1 MPRVSSPA
9 PVQSRSSSPHPLP
22 PSSSF
27 TLQIAPA
34 HAISDFAL
42 PSTLEVSEPEDAEQG
57 SSEED
62 SRPVEVVENVRFANS
77 TTKPNTTRRLSIRQ
91 PHSREASGSNTT
103 SSGTGTGTG
112 SFSQPAS
119 STLPPPRRSISLTA
133 SEHERKGGGGF
144 FSSIAGLFRGGSSHS
159 GSPEKWK
166 TRTETNLRSVR
177 RDVDSDSEDEAPT
190 ESPTRRF
197 FGRRSS
203 HDTPR
208 PPPPAATKLRKR
220 VAPEEKDKD
229 QGWIS
234 DGAAVRGRGARK
246 GSARKRSA
254 LQNVPSRPSQT
265 SAPTSAHSRSSS
277 VASLG
282 LSTMSA
288 PGSSTPTRA
297 KPSPKSKP
305 NLRVEAIARSSA
317 DISRQSSMRSTGSAP
332 PAPRRPSTEGR
343 ASGLP
348 ASSTTPASGVAR
360 KGSLSHGKSG
370 FATHSSAPPYPHA
383 DAGRAGSSQL
393 SLMAIVEGV
402 TRDNRTAWDRAGA
415 GLPPDPAG
423 GSKVG
428 GLLSVR
434 APPSVT
440 KYNVRGEGGQGISFE
455 SVLAPGS
462 VLATP
467 PPPPQPASAPSSSA
481 KQRQPRPSSLPPP
494 PPRLSMPAAPAGTP
508 PKVPLR
514 SALRNPSP
522 PPVPPPKPIVIPSA
536 PPRVSVE
543 PASAQTPNRRD
554 RNEEDADDGSDSGS
568 IASFRTVRESLE
580 EGTPPTP
587 TPTRAPAPAMTT
599 SILAS
604 SSSLAVHGQGQGESD
619 VSAESTSGGTKRR
632 KSVRVSLKPTFSPTP
647 PALDE
652 DEDEIWKRSG
662 RPEPLGHDAAATA
675 AANDDGGVKVNGRER
690 DFWADSSDEDEE
702 YSKARKM
709 LTRASKKRW

>member
-1 MPRVSSPA
+1 MTSPA

-22 PSSSF
+22 PPSSV
-27 TLQIAPA
+27 TLQIPPA
-34 HAISDFAL
+34 HSISDFAL
-42 PSTLEVSEPEDAEQG
+42 PSTLEVEEPEELEQG

-62 SRPVEVVENVRFANS
+62 SRPVEVVENVRFATP
-77 TTKPNTTRRLSIRQ
+77 TTSANNARRLSIRT

-119 STLPPPRRSISLTA
+119 STLPPPRRSVSLTA
-133 SEHERKGGGGF
+133 SEHERKGGF
-144 FSSIAGLFRGGSSHS
+144 FSSIAGLFRGGSGSHY

-166 TRTETNLRSVR
+166 TRTETNLRAVR

-208 PPPPAATKLRKR
+208 PPPPTTAKLRKR
-220 VAPEEKDKD
+220 VAQEEKEKD

-246 GSARKRSA
+246 GSARKRST
-254 LQNVPSRPSQT
+254 LVDTPSRPT
-265 SAPTSAHSRSSS
+265 HTPTPASAHSRSSS

-282 LSTMSA
+282 LSATST

-297 KPSPKSKP
+297 KPGAKPKP

-317 DISRQSSMRSTGSAP
+317 DISRQSSVRSSGSAP

-348 ASSTTPASGVAR
+348 PSSSTPASGVVR
-360 KGSLSHGKSG
+360 RSSLQVSHGKS
-370 FATHSSAPPYPHA
+370 ASVTHSSALHYPHA

-415 GLPPDPAG
+415 GLPSEAAG
-423 GSKVG
+423 GSKVAS
-428 GLLSVR
+428 LLSVR

-440 KYNVRGEGGQGISFE
+440 KYNVRGEGGHGISFE

-462 VLATP
+462 VFAAPSLP
-467 PPPPQPASAPSSSA
+467 PPPPPPPLASASSSSA
-481 KQRQPRPSSLPPP
+481 KQQQRPSSLPPP
-494 PPRLSMPAAPAGTP
+494 PRLSMPPTPAGTP

-514 SALRNPSP
+514 SALRNHSP
-522 PPVPPPKPIVIPSA
+522 PPVPPPKPIMIPIPSA
-536 PPRVSVE
+536 PPRVILE
-543 PASAQTPNRRD
+543 PASAQSPNRRD
-554 RNEEDADDGSDSGS
+554 RKDDDDDRSDSGS
-568 IASFRTVRESLE
+568 IASFRTVRESPE
-580 EGTPPTP
+580 EGGTP
-587 TPTRAPAPAMTT
+587 TLTPAVTMTT
-599 SILAS
+599 TTMLAS
-604 SSSLAVHGQGQGESD
+604 SSSLAVQGQGQGESD
-619 VSAESTSGGTKRR
+619 VSAESTSGGAKRR

-662 RPEPLGHDAAATA
+662 RPEALG
-675 AANDDGGVKVNGRER
+675 NNEDGDVKVNGRER